1 MTKSFDR
8 FRAHPWHGLSAGDE
22 APAIVEAYI
31 EITPFDAVKYEID
44 KRTGYLRVDRPQ
56 GSSALPPT
64 LYGFIPRTYCA
75 GRVAALTPNATTGDG
90 DPLDICV
97 LSQQRIDRAEVVLSA
112 RVVGGIQVLDG
123 GEADDKIVALLT
135 SDTVFDYAKDIK
147 HLTTAVVNRMIHYF
161 ATYKMDMTGGKP
173 NTIEV
178 VGTYGAEQARAVV
191 DAAMADY
198 DEEFGVADR
207 RQS

>member
-1 MTKSFDR
+1 MST
-8 FRAHPWHGLSAGDE
+8 
-22 APAIVEAYI
+22 I
-31 EITPFDAVKYEID
+31 EV
-44 KRTGYLRVDRPQ
+44 GYVLGERV
-56 GSSALPPT
+56 
-64 LYGFIPRTYCA
+64 
-75 GRVAALTPNATTGDG
+75 
-90 DPLDICV
+90 
-97 LSQQRIDRAEVVLSA
+97 EVVSDGTWVPG
-112 RVVGGIQVLDG
+112 VVDSVHVFRGGLVSYDVWS
-123 GEADDKIVALLT
+123 EADDKIVALLT

-147 HLTTAVVNRMIHYF
+147 HLPTAVVNRMIHYF

-173 NTIEV
+173 KTIEV